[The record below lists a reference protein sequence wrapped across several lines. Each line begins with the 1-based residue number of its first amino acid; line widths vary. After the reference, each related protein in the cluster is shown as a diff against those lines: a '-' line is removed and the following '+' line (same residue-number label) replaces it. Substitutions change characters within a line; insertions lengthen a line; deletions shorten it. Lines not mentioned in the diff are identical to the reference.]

1 MPLGAFKAGM
11 FGAAGAAG
19 GASSDLEFVQKHE
32 LTSGSSLIQ
41 FTGLDTTYDHYLI
54 LWRARH
60 TNSADGSS
68 MNIKM
73 NSNTSNAVWQ
83 QRYMYD
89 SPDSV
94 NQANYK
100 GTTYSGSS
108 TGRIGAV
115 IGTSDG
121 KSAYHWSHGYIDITA
136 ANDPNVYNNAVGVS
150 GGYKGGNGS
159 TSWGNNGLY
168 YLASTLKFQSQ
179 VTSIQITVNDGGY
192 TFGSGSKFVLY
203 GYKAAS

>member
-1 MPLGAFKAGM
+1 MPFGLSKATVL
-11 FGAAGAAG
+11 GAAGAAG
-19 GASSDLEFVQKHE
+19 GAGSDLEYVGKQE
-32 LTSGSSLIQ
+32 LTSGSSLVE

-73 NSNTSNAVWQ
+73 NSDTNNAVWQ

-89 SPDSV
+89 SPDAS
-94 NQANYK
+94 NQAGYK
-100 GTTYSGSS
+100 GTAYSGSS

-136 ANDPNVYNNAVGVS
+136 ANDTYVYNNAVGVS

-168 YLASTLKFQSQ
+168 YYASTLKFQSQ
-179 VTSIQITVNDGGY
+179 VTSIQITVNDGSY

>member
-1 MPLGAFKAGM
+1 MPFGTGKVALL
-11 FGAAGAAG
+11 GAAGSG
-19 GASSDLEFVQKHE
+19 GAGSSDLEFVQKHE

-73 NSNTSNAVWQ
+73 NSDTSNAVWQ
-83 QRYMYD
+83 HRYMYD
-89 SPDSV
+89 GPDAT

-108 TGRIGAV
+108 TGRVGAV
-115 IGTSDG
+115 IGTSGG
-121 KSAYHWSHGYIDITA
+121 KNAYHWSHGYTDITA
-136 ANDPNVYNNAVGVS
+136 ANDVNVYNNAVGVS

-168 YLASTLKFQSQ
+168 YYASTLKFQSQ
-179 VTSIQITVNDGGY
+179 VTSIQITVNDGSY

>member
-1 MPLGAFKAGM
+1 MPFGLSKATVL
-11 FGAAGAAG
+11 GAAGAAG
-19 GASSDLEFVQKHE
+19 GAGSDLEYVAKHA

-60 TNSADGSS
+60 TDSTSGST

-73 NSNTSNAVWQ
+73 NNDTSNAVWQ
-83 QRYMYD
+83 HRYMYD
-89 SPDSV
+89 APDAS
-94 NQANYK
+94 NQAGSK

-108 TGRIGAV
+108 TGRVGAV

-136 ANDPNVYNNAVGVS
+136 ANDVNVYNNAVAIS
-150 GGYKGGNGS
+150 GGYKGGTGS
-159 TSWGNNGLY
+159 SDWGNNGLY
-168 YLASTLKFQSQ
+168 HYGSTLKFQSQ
-179 VTSIQITVNDGGY
+179 VTSIQLTVNDGSY

>member
-1 MPLGAFKAGM
+1 MPFGTGKVALL
-11 FGAAGAAG
+11 GAAGSG
-19 GASSDLEFVQKHE
+19 GAGSSDLEFVQKHE

-73 NSNTSNAVWQ
+73 NSDTNNAVWQ
-83 QRYMYD
+83 HRYMYD
-89 SPDSV
+89 APDSS
-94 NQANYK
+94 NQANYI
-100 GTTYSGSS
+100 GQTYSGSS

-115 IGTSDG
+115 VGTSDG
-121 KSAYHWSHGYIDITA
+121 KSAYHWSHGYTDITA
-136 ANDPNVYNNAVGVS
+136 ANDVNVYNNAVGVS

-168 YLASTLKFQSQ
+168 YYASTLKFQSQ
-179 VTSIQITVNDGGY
+179 VTSIQITVNDGSY